1 MTSGEPIRHH
11 DVVADGIRLH
21 VAEAGRGPALVL
33 LHGLSASHAVWEHVI
48 PAFANHWHVIAPDL
62 PGHGASAKPDAP
74 YTIDFFA
81 GVVRSL
87 ARARGVDQ
95 AVVVGSS
102 LGGHVALELAV
113 GYPRFTQALALAAP
127 ACGYPP
133 ALRVAGMALHALT
146 PQLLRATLPE
156 ALRQS
161 FYDRAR
167 LGHATRGRILTERLV
182 ADDFP
187 QYARAVARALSGV
200 LTAPPL
206 DLTRIAQPVAMVW
219 GREDRLV
226 PLARS
231 APLLAGIPHA
241 TLHVLERCGHLPML
255 EQPAAFVRLLDAYLA
270 TLAAHASHEHGA
282 S

>member
-1 MTSGEPIRHH
+1 MRDAIRHR

-21 VAEAGRGPALVL
+21 VAEAGRGPALLL
-33 LHGLSASHAVWEHVI
+33 LHGLSASHAVWEHVM
-48 PAFANHWHVIAPDL
+48 PAFADRWRVIAPDL

-81 GVVRSL
+81 GVLRSL
-87 ARARGVDQ
+87 ARVLDVEA

-127 ACGYPP
+127 AYGYPP
-133 ALRVAGMALHALT
+133 AYRVAGLALQALT

-167 LGHATRGRILTERLV
+167 LLHATRGRILTERLV

-187 QYARAVARALSGV
+187 QFARAVARALTGV
-200 LTAPPL
+200 LTAPSL
-206 DLTRIAQPVAMVW
+206 ALEQVRQPVAIVW
-219 GREDRLV
+219 GRQDRLV
-226 PLARS
+226 PMARS
-231 APLLAGIPHA
+231 TPLLTRIPHA

-255 EQPAAFVRLLDAYLA
+255 EQPAAFVRLLDVYLG
-270 TLAAHASHEHGA
+270 TLAAHAGPEHGA
-282 S
+282 P